1 VSGNVSGLSS
11 RARLLLWDYE
21 RGSVPYDVLCLLLL
35 ILVFAVPPAWLGD
48 PIMVRPCA
56 RFRCSSC

>member
-1 VSGNVSGLSS
+1 MSGNASGLSR

-35 ILVFAVPPAWLGD
+35 ILVFAVPPGWWGD
-48 PIMVRPCA
+48 PMTA
-56 RFRCSSC
+56 RL

>member
-1 VSGNVSGLSS
+1 VSGNGSGLSS

-35 ILVFAVPPAWLGD
+35 ILVFTVPPAWWGD
-48 PIMVRPCA
+48 PMMAHP
-56 RFRCSSC
+56 